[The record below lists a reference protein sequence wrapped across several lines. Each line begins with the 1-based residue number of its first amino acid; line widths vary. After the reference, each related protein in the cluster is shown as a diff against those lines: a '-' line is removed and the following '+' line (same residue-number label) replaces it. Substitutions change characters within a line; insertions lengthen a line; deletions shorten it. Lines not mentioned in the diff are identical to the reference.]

1 MNDRTMTGVND
12 EVNYKKEKKVEIV
25 ARSTYDPAIGL
36 NAIIRISFNLI

>member
-12 EVNYKKEKKVEIV
+12 EVNYKKKNVEIV

-36 NAIIRISFNLI
+36 NAIILISFNLI

>member
-12 EVNYKKEKKVEIV
+12 EVNYKKNVEIV

-36 NAIIRISFNLI
+36 NAIILISFNLI